1 MDIRVELGL
10 GEDSCAASSHRI
22 HQLCR
27 FLLSPCAF
35 LSQNLVLLFQ
45 CSTRDFPYK
54 SMDAHTHILHSWT
67 VYTQPGLISSKF
79 VAPKPGVRLLPG
91 EKGVE
96 KSTPSAAE
104 GSLDTELQGGV

>member
-1 MDIRVELGL
+1 M
-10 GEDSCAASSHRI
+10 
-22 HQLCR
+22 
-27 FLLSPCAF
+27 
-35 LSQNLVLLFQ
+35 
-45 CSTRDFPYK
+45 
-54 SMDAHTHILHSWT
+54 
-67 VYTQPGLISSKF
+67 YTQPGLISSKF